1 MTTQSV
7 GFRRFAVLALV
18 VLGLIG
24 SLNACS
30 ARQPTVLAS
39 KPAAVTAKIK
49 AKITPAEYQARFG
62 AHADHILID
71 VRTPEEF
78 ASGHIPGA
86 VNISVDELA
95 QRLNEIPQDKPVV
108 LYCRSG
114 NRSNQ
119 AAQILERAGYTQIYD
134 LGGIITWVQQGYPVQ

>member
-30 ARQPTVLAS
+30 ARQPTVLVS
-39 KPAAVTAKIK
+39 QPTAVTAKIK

-86 VNISVDELA
+86 VNISFDELA

-108 LYCRSG
+108 LYCGSG